1 MKLRVVAIILLL
13 SLLLFFGFKKVSP
26 NKNKEQSTNIEQL
39 SIIKYIPENNK
50 LLFISNLDSFN
61 IVNNNE
67 KDKNPTN
74 KDNFILIKDSIL
86 DYLGIDLGNNKL
98 EDIYNNELIISTF
111 ENNKKLKDD
120 ILIVFKI
127 KPEKTIDDLLNLPNK
142 IDQID
147 EIISINRENK
157 INFLNYIYRTD
168 DNYIIASSDK
178 KLIKNSINSSNDF
191 KEKKFQYEG
200 ELLGLKNQKNILF
213 TKKFRD
219 SIFFNKEILNEGNE
233 DVVATIFDLKNN
245 NLILKSFLLN
255 NKKNIDILTYDK
267 LINKENRNAENS
279 EVSIFSDIKNFDKY
293 LKPLINDFELSFF
306 EEFNKNV
313 NQDILIL
320 NSKKDW
326 LITFEKNTEDEF
338 NLSAF
343 KKLKDFNKYTLKQNE
358 DIYSI
363 YSKDILEEKDNVIKQ
378 LTYEN
383 IYSIESGG
391 LQIISNYLIDDKK
404 LETISKKFFNLKS
417 NKDKSAFLYAK
428 VYIKDETSNKID
440 FGQQR
445 SGVLYNQ
452 KWNELLGTAK
462 EGKIISK
469 FLNADLLMQENATS
483 IAIQKVNSPKI
494 LHIASHSYFIPNE
507 EEKNPLLR
515 SGIVLAGANNSN
527 LNNSDDGYLTA
538 LEITRLNWEGT
549 ELVVISGCESGKGES
564 QSGEGVFG
572 LKRSISVAGA
582 SSSLLSL
589 WKVDDAGTARF
600 MESFYKKLIKGQ
612 SKADALKNTQTEF
625 LNHPIPGLRHPYYWA
640 AFQLSGDWKSLNK

>member
-13 SLLLFFGFKKVSP
+13 FLLLFFGFKKVSA

-39 SIIKYIPENNK
+39 NILKYIPENNK

-74 KDNFILIKDSIL
+74 KDNFVLIKDSIL

-111 ENNKKLKDD
+111 ENNKNHKDD

-142 IDQID
+142 IDQIN
-147 EIISINRENK
+147 EIISINRQNK

-200 ELLGLKNQKNILF
+200 ELFGLKNEKNILI
-213 TKKFRD
+213 TNKFRE
-219 SIFFNKEILNEGNE
+219 SKFFNKEIFTENNE
-233 DVVATIFDLKNN
+233 DFIATTFDLKNN
-245 NLILKSFLLN
+245 HLILKSYLLN

-267 LINKENRNAENS
+267 LLNKENQNEDNH
-279 EVSIFSDIKNFDKY
+279 EVSIFCDLRNFEKY
-293 LKPLINDFELSFF
+293 LKPLINDYELSFF
-306 EEFNKNV
+306 EDFNQNL

-326 LITFEKNTEDEF
+326 LITFEKNTEDQF

-363 YSKDILEEKDNVIKQ
+363 YSKDILEEKDDLIKE

-383 IYSIESGG
+383 IYSIESGD
-391 LQIISNYLIDDKK
+391 LQIISNHLINGKK

-417 NKDKSAFLYAK
+417 NKDKSTFLYAK
-428 VYIKDETSNKID
+428 VDIKDRNSNKVEYFSELEDLNFLIKNTLKI
-440 FGQQR
+440 
-445 SGVLYNQ
+445 S
-452 KWNELLGTAK
+452 NEQSL
-462 EGKIISK
+462 EIIR
-469 FLNADLLMQENATS
+469 QS
-483 IAIQKVNSPKI
+483 IP
-494 LHIASHSYFIPNE
+494 
-507 EEKNPLLR
+507 EKNPILYTET
-515 SGIVLAGANNSN
+515 N
-527 LNNSDDGYLTA
+527 LKIL
-538 LEITRLNWEGT
+538 
-549 ELVVISGCESGKGES
+549 
-564 QSGEGVFG
+564 
-572 LKRSISVAGA
+572 
-582 SSSLLSL
+582 
-589 WKVDDAGTARF
+589 
-600 MESFYKKLIKGQ
+600 
-612 SKADALKNTQTEF
+612 
-625 LNHPIPGLRHPYYWA
+625 
-640 AFQLSGDWKSLNK
+640 